1 MIINTINLFRKPVSI
16 IYIQGLIFF
25 TTFRFVNFTTTLCG
39 FETYCIVNILLYAIR
54 YYNKTLMPWKNSIM
68 SSWVLD
74 EEKLLTV
81 DQNYIRESLSTIN
94 TYFIYINKNDY
105 IDNIIHEETEIP
117 WDVNTNVGVIPSNVV
132 LKIIQQKRHTRNG
145 NVYTYDDTWLYLV
158 DLEPEHIQGY
168 ADSTTETSTKF
179 LKQIPPVD
187 DIVIHPSIFVFH
199 DVNALYFTFRESINK
214 TKKEFSILKI
224 KELEENNNKT
234 HSKTKKRVRIVL
246 PTKLKKTRKYLEK

>member
-94 TYFIYINKNDY
+94 TYFIYINKNY
-105 IDNIIHEETEIP
+105 SAIMT
-117 WDVNTNVGVIPSNVV
+117 
-132 LKIIQQKRHTRNG
+132 QC
-145 NVYTYDDTWLYLV
+145 
-158 DLEPEHIQGY
+158 
-168 ADSTTETSTKF
+168 
-179 LKQIPPVD
+179 
-187 DIVIHPSIFVFH
+187 
-199 DVNALYFTFRESINK
+199 LYFLLPFIFLYIYSWTRTFLYIRFWI
-214 TKKEFSILKI
+214 ILI
-224 KELEENNNKT
+224 FF
-234 HSKTKKRVRIVL
+234 II
-246 PTKLKKTRKYLEK
+246 